1 MKRIISKKCFRIRFL
16 GYITGKVV
24 YSVTSLV
31 RTFSN
36 TDYPVIRIGYS
47 YFTTLCMLQ
56 SGFE

>member
-24 YSVTSLV
+24 YSVTSLI

-36 TDYPVIRIGYS
+36 TDYPVIRIGY
-47 YFTTLCMLQ
+47 FTTLCMLQ